1 MKASQTATIGVLRE
15 AASSMGIGV
24 DQVAGDIM
32 AAMRADQFWIFTHEL
47 TRKSLAV
54 RYADI
59 EADRN
64 PTNPYEGLGELEEI
78 TELR

>member
-1 MKASQTATIGVLRE
+1 MTASRVRSISPT
-15 AASSMGIGV
+15 
-24 DQVAGDIM
+24 VAD
-32 AAMRADQFWIFTHEL
+32 EL
-47 TRKSLAV
+47 TRKALSV
-54 RYADI
+54 RFADI

>member
-1 MKASQTATIGVLRE
+1 M
-15 AASSMGIGV
+15 

-47 TRKSLAV
+47 TRKPLSV
-54 RYADI
+54 RYAEF
-59 EADRN
+59 EADRKPPN
-64 PTNPYEGLGELEEI
+64 PHEGSGELEEI